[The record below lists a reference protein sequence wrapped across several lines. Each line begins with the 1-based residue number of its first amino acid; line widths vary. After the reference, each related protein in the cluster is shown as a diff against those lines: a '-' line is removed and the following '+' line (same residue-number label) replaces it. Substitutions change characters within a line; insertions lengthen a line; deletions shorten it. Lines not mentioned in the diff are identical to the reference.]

1 MLRAAIA
8 CPDGEMARQLQ
19 ARLAD
24 ISGVAIV
31 KAALEYPLG
40 EDLGRLMRMHVP
52 EVIFVSVERLDHAS
66 ELVTT
71 AAALLDGV
79 QFVVVG
85 RHADPTALLQLMRT
99 GVREF
104 LTYPFEERPLI
115 ESLVR
120 VKDIL
125 DRKPVKADATDR
137 VYGFLPAKPGCG
149 ATTIAVNTAVTASRL
164 GEASSLLVDADRVS
178 GMVRFLLQL
187 GNEYSLHDALE
198 RALQLDENLWP
209 QLVAKAGALDVIHSG
224 TLRLEGELEE
234 GRTKHLIDFA
244 RRNYGNIFIDFPGIF
259 DHREIEA
266 LHECKKIFLVVTP
279 EVPSLHLGKEKIAFL
294 GKAGMKDRVEIVL
307 NRHPKRPVIQLE
319 SVAEI
324 LGMPVQMAFGNH
336 YQEVTRALT
345 AGKPIDGT
353 TELGADFTR
362 FARILLDKRAPQ
374 VAMQKK
380 KMGNLLSLLPGS
392 LSLLTPAKKTAN

>member
-19 ARLAD
+19 ARLTD

-31 KAALEYPLG
+31 KSALDYPLG
-40 EDLGRLMRMHVP
+40 EDLGRMMRMHVP
-52 EVIFVSVERLDHAS
+52 EVIFVSGERLEAAS
-66 ELVTT
+66 ELVSS
-71 AAALLDGV
+71 AAEMLDGV
-79 QFVVVG
+79 QFVAMG
-85 RHADPTALLQLMRT
+85 RQADPDALLHLMRT

-104 LTYPFEERPLI
+104 VTYPFEERPLI
-115 ESLVR
+115 EALVR

-137 VYGFLPAKPGCG
+137 VFGFLPAKPGCG

-164 GEASSLLVDADRVS
+164 GERPSLLIDADRVS

-187 GNEYSLHDALE
+187 ENDYCLRDALE
-198 RALQLDENLWP
+198 RALHLDENLWP
-209 QLVAKAGALDVIHSG
+209 QLVAKSGALDVIHSG
-224 TLRLEGELEE
+224 TLRTEEVEDE

-279 EVPSLHLGKEKIAFL
+279 EVPSLHLGKEKITFL
-294 GKAGMKDRVEIVL
+294 GKAGMKDRVEVLL
-307 NRHPKRPVIQLE
+307 NRHPKRPMIQLD

-324 LGMPVQMAFGNH
+324 LGMPVQMAFGNY
-336 YQEVTRALT
+336 YQEVSRALT
-345 AGKPIDGT
+345 SGKPIEAS
-353 TELGADFTR
+353 TELGSEFTR
-362 FARILLDKRAPQ
+362 FARVLLDKRAPQ
-374 VAMQKK
+374 PAPQKK
-380 KMGNLLSLLPGS
+380 RGNLLSLLPGP